1 MSAITASLMVSL
13 SNQVSQILELL
24 ETSVETTHMLGVEA
38 IRAGRFDQAAD
49 DTDGDVDRLQQRLL
63 LFPRDADRSH

>member
-1 MSAITASLMVSL
+1 MVSL
-13 SNQVSQILELL
+13 SNQVSQLIELL
-24 ETSVETTHMLGVEA
+24 EARVETTHVIA
-38 IRAGRFDQAAD
+38 VKTIRGSRFDQAAD